1 MTDSL
6 EQVQRAFAGYMV
18 ERELGSGGMATVYL
32 GHDKKHDRK
41 VAIKVLHAELAAV
54 LGADR
59 FLQEIRV
66 TANLQHPHILGLIDS
81 GIIGE
86 NASELRGRPYYVMPF
101 VKGESLRQRLDKERQ
116 LPVSDAVRIA
126 TEVASALDYAHRQ
139 GVIHRDIKPENVLL
153 HDGSAIVADFG
164 IALAVTEAGGARM
177 TQTGLSLG
185 TPSYMSPEQ
194 AMGERTISARSDI
207 YSLGAVTYEMLS
219 GEPPF
224 TGPTVQAIVARVM
237 TEQPRPLTA
246 QRRNVPPHVE
256 AAVARA
262 LEKIP
267 ADRFATA
274 HEFSQALNDPSFA
287 FTNRARSGAASG
299 LTASRDKR
307 TLVGVSALAGLLGAA
322 AIAGWWKAT
331 HPPPGDPMRFALT
344 LEKNENLV
352 NQPGL
357 SFAVSPDGRTLAYIA
372 STGTGRFI
380 HVRKLGEARGH
391 AIAGT
396 DGAYDIR
403 FSPDGRSIAF
413 YAGILDNAEKEKR
426 NGIFKV
432 PVDGGPVV
440 FVQAAPG
447 WEGMTWGNAEPI
459 VYGDEGKLWKVS
471 ARGPPSREMIVA
483 PDTAAGES
491 NPGDPFVLPDGKT
504 IAFRIVTRNGQ
515 RLALGSL
522 SGGKHT
528 TLDLEGSNA
537 IAYVNGWLVFGRVD
551 GTLAAAKVDLASGH
565 VTSDVVQVLD
575 GVRAIPGGGMAA
587 AVSQGGG
594 GTAVMLRGAPGLAIT
609 FVDDHGTPIYAVP
622 ERGYYSH
629 PAWSPDGARLAVSV
643 LAYTAGRST
652 TDILVFDTA
661 TKVLSR
667 LNSGEGWQYTWTPDS
682 KRMAYYAEAVAGTNG
697 RGPGVYWKPVD
708 RSEAEER
715 LASGPFGE
723 FSFSRDGRLFA
734 RRFDSTSTGDAAPS
748 LWVIDPA
755 RDRTP
760 RPLLLGAGKLVSPAV
775 SPNGRFVLYLSDESG
790 RYEVYVRP
798 LSAGGPVQISV
809 GGGGEA
815 RWAPDGRRIFY
826 RDGKGSFLGATI
838 IEGMGSVRV
847 AKRDS
852 LFSDRFASYDATAPD
867 YDVHPGGKRFVVLDA
882 ASDQTRI
889 EVVVNWLTELRA
901 KLK

>member
-1 MTDSL
+1 MT
-6 EQVQRAFAGYMV
+6 ERIQQIQHAFTAYTI

-32 GHDKKHDRK
+32 AHDKKHDRK
-41 VAIKVLHAELAAV
+41 VAIKILYAELAAV
-54 LGADR
+54 LGAER

-81 GIIGE
+81 GVIAEDAGE
-86 NASELRGRPYYVMPF
+86 LKGRPYYVMPF
-101 VKGESLRQRLDKERQ
+101 VEGESLRQRLDKEHQ

-126 TEVASALDYAHRQ
+126 TEVASALDYAHRHD
-139 GVIHRDIKPENVLL
+139 VIHRDIKPENILL

-164 IALAVTEAGGARM
+164 IALAVTQAGGARM

-185 TPSYMSPEQ
+185 TPAYMSPEQ
-194 AMGERTISARSDI
+194 AMGERAITARSDI

-224 TGPTVQAIVARVM
+224 TGPTVQAVVARVM
-237 TEQPRPLTA
+237 TEEPRPLTS
-246 QRRNVPPHVE
+246 QRRNVPANVA
-256 AAVARA
+256 AAVSHA

-267 ADRFATA
+267 ADRFASA
-274 HEFSQALNDPSFA
+274 HEFADALNNASFT
-287 FTNRARSGAASG
+287 FSSDARSSSG
-299 LTASRDKR
+299 LVLHSSRHGWALI
-307 TLVGVSALAGLLGAA
+307 TLSVLAMLLGATA
-322 AIAGWWKAT
+322 GTGWWRAT
-331 HPPPGDPMRFALT
+331 HPPLADPVRFTLT
-344 LEKNENLV
+344 LEKNESLV

-357 SFAVSPDGRTLAYIA
+357 SFAVSPDGRTIAYIA
-372 STGTGRFI
+372 STSTGRFI
-380 HVRKLGEARGH
+380 HVQKLAEARGQ

-403 FSPDGRSIAF
+403 FSPDGKSIAF
-413 YAGILDNAEKEKR
+413 YAGLGDAAKDKR
-426 NGIFKV
+426 QGIFKV

-440 FVQAAPG
+440 FVQAASGSG
-447 WEGMTWGNAEPI
+447 WQGMTWGTAEPI
-459 VYGDEGKLWKVS
+459 IYGDEGKLWKVS
-471 ARGPPSREMIVA
+471 ARGSSREMIVA
-483 PDTAAGES
+483 PDIAAGEVG
-491 NPGDPFVLPDGKT
+491 PGDPFVLPDGKT
-504 IAFRIVTRNGQ
+504 IAFRIATRTGQ
-515 RLALGSL
+515 RIALGSL

-528 TLDLEGSNA
+528 TLDLEGTNV

-551 GTLAAAKVDLASGH
+551 GTVAAAKVDLASGR

-575 GVRAIPGGGMAA
+575 GVRLNPGGGIAA
-587 AVSQGGG
+587 AMSQGGG
-594 GTAVMLRGAPGLAIT
+594 GTAVFLRGAPGLAMT
-609 FVDDHGTPIYAVP
+609 VVDDHGAPMFTVP
-622 ERGYYSH
+622 ERGYYYN
-629 PAWSPDGARLAVSV
+629 PAWSPDGQRVAVDM
-643 LAYTAGRST
+643 LTYIAGRLT

-661 TKVLSR
+661 TKMLSR
-667 LNSGEGWQYTWTPDS
+667 LMSRAGWQPTWTPDAM
-682 KRMAYYAEAVAGTNG
+682 RIAYYTDAVAGING
-697 RGPGVYWKPVD
+697 GLPGVYWKPVD
-708 RSEAEER
+708 RSEPDEK
-715 LASGPFGE
+715 LASGAFRDL
-723 FSFSRDGRLFA
+723 SFARDGRLFA
-734 RRFDSTSTGDAAPS
+734 TRLDSISSGEAAPS

-760 RPLLLGAGKLVSPAV
+760 RPLLPGAGKLVAPAV
-775 SPNGRFVLYLSDESG
+775 SPDGRFVVYLSDETG

-815 RWAPDGRRIFY
+815 RWSRDNRRIFY
-826 RDGKGSFLGATI
+826 RDAKGSFLAATI
-838 IEGMGSVRV
+838 VEGAGSVRV

-852 LFSDRFASYDATAPD
+852 LFPDRFASYDATRPD